1 MYSSIIMSSMRKI
14 NVIGTTGSGKSTF
27 TRALAERLGVTCIEM
42 DSLFWQPNWGETPDQ
57 EFFAALE
64 QALDCDGWVL
74 DGNYT
79 RTIPIKWK
87 HVDTVIWLD
96 YGFFTN
102 LFRISKRSIQRSLS
116 GDELWAGTG
125 NRESFRKLFSR
136 DSIMLWFFKAY
147 WKNKR
152 RYVLMMED
160 AQYAHIKFI
169 RLRSPKD
176 AQQLLDGINP

>member
-1 MYSSIIMSSMRKI
+1 MNKV

-27 TRALAERLGVTCIEM
+27 TRSLAAKLNVACIEM
-42 DSLFWQPNWGETPDQ
+42 DKLFWKPNWEETPDK

-64 QALDCDGWVL
+64 QALQQKGWVL

-87 HVDTVIWLD
+87 DVDTVIWLD

-102 LFRISKRSIQRSLS
+102 LFRISKRSIQRTLS
-116 GDELWAGTG
+116 GDELWEGTG
-125 NRESFRKLFSR
+125 NRESFRKLFSQ

-147 WKNKR
+147 AKNKK
-152 RYVLMMED
+152 RYAQMMEEE
-160 AQYAHIKFI
+160 QYAHIKFI
-169 RLRSPKD
+169 RIRSPKET
-176 AQQLLDGINP
+176 QRLLDNIV